1 MPECRAGDPR
11 PDSPAKAG
19 QPRKLP
25 TTPDDDVRRAKVLSV
40 ATTHV
45 PEMQAF
51 ARNFRRARR
60 QLQLSQREVAEQTG
74 VAQSHVSEIEHG
86 LIDPRVG
93 TLVRLARLVGV
104 PLAEL
109 FR

>member
-1 MPECRAGDPR
+1 M
-11 PDSPAKAG
+11 
-19 QPRKLP
+19 L
-25 TTPDDDVRRAKVLSV
+25 TV
-40 ATTHV
+40 ANPHS

-60 QLQLSQREVAEQTG
+60 GLQLSQRAVAERTG

-86 LIDPRVG
+86 LVDPRVG
-93 TLVRLARLVGV
+93 TLVRLARLVRV

-109 FR
+109 FVPTDPDAGQGGEVGSGPELSHLPSEDRGERA

>member
-1 MPECRAGDPR
+1 MHPQN
-11 PDSPAKAG
+11 SPTGG

-25 TTPDDDVRRAKVLSV
+25 TAPDDDERRAKVLTV
-40 ATTHV
+40 ATTRV
-45 PEMQAF
+45 PELRAF

-60 QLQLSQREVAEQTG
+60 QMQLSQREVAERTG